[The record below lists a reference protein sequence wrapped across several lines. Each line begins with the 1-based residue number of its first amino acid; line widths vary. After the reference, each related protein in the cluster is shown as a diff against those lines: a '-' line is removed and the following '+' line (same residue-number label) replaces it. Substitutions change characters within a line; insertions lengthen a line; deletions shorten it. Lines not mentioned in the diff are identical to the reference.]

1 MLARRRSSQST
12 LCRKRIQAMHEI
24 QPDAVQVCTADA
36 RMQGRRCRSQSPL
49 GTNTSLE
56 DKTFFFPTRSA
67 STSVQTC
74 A

>member
-1 MLARRRSSQST
+1 
-12 LCRKRIQAMHEI
+12 MHEI

-56 DKTFFFPTRSA
+56 DKTFFPYKISLDVGTNVRLRFHTEIA
-67 STSVQTC
+67 TSG
-74 A
+74 